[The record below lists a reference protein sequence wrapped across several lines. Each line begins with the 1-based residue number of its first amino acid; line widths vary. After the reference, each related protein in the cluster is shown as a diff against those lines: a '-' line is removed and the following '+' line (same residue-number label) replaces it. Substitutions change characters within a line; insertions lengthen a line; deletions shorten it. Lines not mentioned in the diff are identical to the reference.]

1 MVEEMAVCSGGSGRR
16 SSWHWRVKE
25 KMVSKEVGLD
35 NSLGELCLTTC

>member
-1 MVEEMAVCSGGSGRR
+1 MVEEMAVCSGGDGRR
-16 SSWHWRVKE
+16 SSWHWRVKD